1 MAIQVPIGDVLQAQF
16 LGVRGGLVSTSVAEA
31 VPVRMEVY
39 TGWVG
44 PGFQPGG
51 SLTQEEARTFLPLD
65 DQNRVKAY
73 AQDSLV
79 DFTVTV
85 SPATVAPFEDEANL
99 FGVDGA
105 PSVALEG
112 HRAFPGS
119 AETHFASCCA

>member
-112 HRAFPGS
+112 HRAFPG
-119 AETHFASCCA
+119 